1 MAEIL
6 GVSKQRADR
15 LCCVASG
22 PGEVDRYARQVSDH
36 QGQFGERVGKSSG
49 RRSVGA
55 EIVEPPAEVLNEGM
69 ACDDDPGGS
78 VTFQPSHRS
87 KPGLEAS
94 MVGLDGVVRVDLC
107 VMEGG
112 RHQLVEDSGGRR
124 GCGRS

>member
-1 MAEIL
+1 MPEARARWTDPL
-6 GVSKQRADR
+6 G
-15 LCCVASG
+15 
-22 PGEVDRYARQVSDH
+22 QVSDL
-36 QGQFGERVGKSSG
+36 QGQFGERVGTSSG

-94 MVGLDGVVRVDLC
+94 VVGLDWVVRMDPRVERERAPLEQQRRSRVRLC
-107 VMEGG
+107 
-112 RHQLVEDSGGRR
+112 
-124 GCGRS
+124 